1 MKNTTKTGAGILMIS
16 ALALAPAASYA
27 QIDANITS
35 DIGATVTTTTD
46 AAVET
51 NTNLDTSTD
60 VNVGVDAETNV
71 DANTD
76 MSTDTETRMNA
87 ETEGKLKVNASG
99 ITVLSSAQ
107 VNSDTDLEVFT
118 TNISMTEKAVAKV
131 DVNAGSD
138 NDAEVKVIY
147 RHKGKFLGFIPV
159 TVNSTT
165 VVKARSDTEAEVSS
179 RLPWWSFLVIGE
191 TFAKADIENRIK
203 NNATVKAN
211 MQANASAQA
220 KAAVAEA
227 VIAELNAEAQAHANA
242 AATIR

>member
-1 MKNTTKTGAGILMIS
+1 MKHTTKTGVGILMVS

-46 AAVET
+46 AAIET
-51 NTNLDTSTD
+51 NTNLDTSAD
-60 VNVGVDAETNV
+60 VNVGVDAEANV
-71 DANTD
+71 NADAESSND
-76 MSTDTETRMNA
+76 AEARMDA
-87 ETEGKLKVNASG
+87 ETKSKLKANASG
-99 ITVLSSAQ
+99 ITILSSAQ

-118 TNISMTEKAVAKV
+118 TNVSMTEKAVAKV
-131 DVNAGSD
+131 DVQSRSD
-138 NDAEVKVIY
+138 TDSAVKVVF

-165 VVKARSDTEAEVSS
+165 VVKARSNAEAEVSS
-179 RLPWWSFLVIGE
+179 RLPWWSVLVTGE
-191 TFAKADIENRIK
+191 NYAKADIENRIK
-203 NNATVKAN
+203 NNATIRAN

-227 VIAELNAEAQAHANA
+227 VIAELKAQAEARANAEAAV
-242 AATIR
+242 R